1 MERPAAVLAPAL
13 LPMLW
18 QCITAN
24 AVALHYCHC
33 CCTSQALEGG
43 GAHRVSVQHKK
54 GKLTARERLS
64 VLLDPGSFVESG
76 MFVEHR

>member
-1 MERPAAVLAPAL
+1 MPCYL
-13 LPMLW
+13 
-18 QCITAN
+18 
-24 AVALHYCHC
+24 
-33 CCTSQALEGG
+33 QALEGG
-43 GAHRVSVQHKK
+43 GAARVSVQHKK